1 MIWAITIVLVSVL
14 AIVYAFLKM
23 TEEANQALAEAG
35 DDYQVIDEKTGQ
47 IVYSC
52 STDWQAEAYIDD
64 HTASSY
70 AAECFGK
77 PEASSY
83 DGILYI
89 SLPEDR
95 YYAALAAIRK
105 AKQGC

>member
-23 TEEANQALAEAG
+23 TEEANQALEEAG

-64 HTASSY
+64 H
-70 AAECFGK
+70 
-77 PEASSY
+77 Y
-83 DGILYI
+83 DETLYI
-89 SLPEDR
+89 SSPEDR
-95 YYAALAAIRK
+95 YWLALGRIQAMK
-105 AKQGC
+105 KLGEAK